1 MKRASYPEA
10 SFGEHDALSGF
21 KRMENDSIKT
31 EKTRSLIEPARDR
44 ELSQEET
51 GSEKRQEVSVY
62 DPLRRYL
69 AEIRR
74 YPFLSREEEFELA
87 VAYLEKEDRQAVTR
101 LILSNLRVVVT
112 VAREYRNLPFPLLD
126 LIQEGNLGLLQAI
139 KKFDP
144 YRNVR
149 LATYATWWIRAY
161 ILRYILNNWRMVKIG
176 TTQNQRK
183 LFFNLMK
190 EKERLEKLG
199 YDVGPKLLADHLN
212 VREKEVVEMEQRLG
226 NWELS
231 LDEPVNS
238 ESGDALG
245 QFIPSSEVPVDERLA
260 DEEIQK
266 LFREKLRDFS
276 KALKPRDLDILQNRI
291 LAEEPLT
298 LESLSRR
305 YKVSKERIRQ
315 LEENLIKKLR
325 EYIRHEIPGIDEIGL
340 KTRDAS

>member
-1 MKRASYPEA
+1 MEEQETDAE
-10 SFGEHDALSGF
+10 EHA
-21 KRMENDSIKT
+21 T
-31 EKTRSLIEPARDR
+31 LIEPERERTGTDEEAR
-44 ELSQEET
+44 EEET
-51 GSEKRQEVSVY
+51 REVSVY
-62 DPLRRYL
+62 DPLKRYL
-69 AEIRR
+69 AETRR
-74 YPFLSREEEFELA
+74 YPFLSREEESQLA
-87 VAYLEKEDRQAVTR
+87 VAYLENEDRQAVTR

-112 VAREYRNLPFPLLD
+112 VAMEYRNLPFPLLD
-126 LIQEGNLGLLQAI
+126 LIQEGNLGLLRAI

-260 DEEIQK
+260 DEEMKK
-266 LFREKLRDFS
+266 LLRRKLRDFS
-276 KALKPRDLDILQNRI
+276 KALNPRDLDILQNR
-291 LAEEPLT
+291 LLSEEPLT

-325 EYIRHEIPGIDEIGL
+325 KYIRQEVPGIDEIGL
-340 KTRDAS
+340 KTRDTL